1 MNLNAKII
9 DDFIKKGSEKVL
21 LVNSINDEINLFY
34 FFFINHFVSKN
45 YKIKIIS
52 TTKEISEKSDDLFI
66 KQYLY
71 ISFKKISFDIVSKAV
86 IFVPYSEIKK
96 NKNFLKINS
105 YNLDKDVRY
114 LINQYKLDENNKD
127 NLLNNI
133 KLNPHMVNSEL
144 EKALINKNYYND
156 KLNKEDKDNIL
167 NLRLN
172 IFQSK
177 KNLSDIKS
185 IYDLIKKEVD
195 MKKFNFLTYWL
206 ENYIV
211 QYFHKIF

>member
-9 DDFIKKGSEKVL
+9 DDFIEKESERVL
-21 LVNSINDEINLFY
+21 LVNNISDEINLFY

-52 TTKEISEKSDDLFI
+52 TTKEISETSDDLFI

-71 ISFKKISFDIVSKAV
+71 ISFKKISFDMVSKAV

-96 NKNFLKINS
+96 NKNFLNINS
-105 YNLDKDVRY
+105 YNLDNDMKY
-114 LINQYKLDENNKD
+114 LINQYKLDENNKE

-133 KLNPHMVNSEL
+133 KLSPHMVNSEL
-144 EKALINKNYYND
+144 EKALINTNYSND
-156 KLNKEDKDNIL
+156 KFYKEDKNNIL
-167 NLRLN
+167 NLRLD

-177 KNLSDIKS
+177 KNINNVKN
-185 IYDLIKKEVD
+185 IYDLIKKEVA
-195 MKKFNFLTYWL
+195 MKKFNFLTY
-206 ENYIV
+206 
-211 QYFHKIF
+211 

>member
-9 DDFIKKGSEKVL
+9 DDFIEKESERVL
-21 LVNSINDEINLFY
+21 LVNNISDEINLFY

-52 TTKEISEKSDDLFI
+52 TTKEISETSDDLFI

-71 ISFKKISFDIVSKAV
+71 ISFKKISFDMVSKAV

-96 NKNFLKINS
+96 NKNFLNINS
-105 YNLDKDVRY
+105 YNLDNDMKY
-114 LINQYKLDENNKD
+114 LINQYKLDENNKE

-133 KLNPHMVNSEL
+133 KLSPHMINSEL
-144 EKALINKNYYND
+144 EKALINTNYYND
-156 KLNKEDKDNIL
+156 KFYKEDKNNIL
-167 NLRLN
+167 NLRLD

-177 KNLSDIKS
+177 KKS
-185 IYDLIKKEVD
+185 K
-195 MKKFNFLTYWL
+195 
-206 ENYIV
+206 
-211 QYFHKIF
+211 